1 MFYYSPMQ
9 FAFDFMGGRPAVSD
23 GKRRPDRYFFAL
35 LPDPETEQL
44 IDRLAHELW
53 LRLQLPKLPVGIGK
67 YHLSLW
73 SLHVPDGPDG
83 PEVAAACRAAPL
95 VDQAPFSIC
104 FNQVASFGGPP
115 NWPLVLMST
124 VEMPAARWLQLAIGE
139 ALRRGGVK
147 SPAQPFEPHVSL
159 VYDKRRWA
167 SFRVPD
173 LVWNV
178 RDFALV
184 RSMDRK
190 RYDILGCWP
199 LRG

>member
-1 MFYYSPMQ
+1 MQ
-9 FAFDFMGGRPAVSD
+9 FAFDFMGGRPAD
-23 GKRRPDRYFFAL
+23 AGREGRPDRYFFAL
-35 LPDPETEQL
+35 LPDPETEQR
-44 IDRLAHELW
+44 IDRRAHELRQ
-53 LRLQLPKLPVGIGK
+53 RLQLPRQPIGLVK
-67 YHLSLW
+67 YHVSLW
-73 SLHVPDGPDG
+73 SLHVPAGPRSQ
-83 PEVAAACRAAPL
+83 EVAAACRAAPL

-147 SPAQPFEPHVSL
+147 AAAQPFEPHVSL
-159 VYDKRRWA
+159 LYDKRKWA
-167 SFRVPD
+167 SFKVPD